1 MNYRFSGNVV
11 TAKQRQAIDEA
22 AQAVLDVRLKYPV
35 SSLADLY
42 DPRTIP
48 TDLVKA
54 HQPSQPPG

>member
-1 MNYRFSGNVV
+1 MSYRFSAGNV

-35 SSLADLY
+35 STLADLY

-48 TDLVKA
+48 PGFGQGAPKA
-54 HQPSQPPG
+54 